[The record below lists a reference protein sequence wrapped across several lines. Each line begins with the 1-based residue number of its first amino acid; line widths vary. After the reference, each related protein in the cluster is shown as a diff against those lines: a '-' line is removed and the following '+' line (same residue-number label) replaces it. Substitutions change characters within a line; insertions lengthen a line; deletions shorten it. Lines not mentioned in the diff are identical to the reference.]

1 MRALVLKDNLT
12 FKKDYPSPSVPA
24 LPSGE
29 AMIRVRKAGICNTDL
44 ELLRGYADFQGVPG
58 HEFVGQ
64 VQACPSAPG
73 WVGRR
78 VVGEINVPCGTCS
91 LCRAGLPTH
100 CRARTALG
108 IRGRDGA
115 FADLLTLPVAN
126 LSPVPDSVSDDQAV
140 FTEPLAAAL
149 EINEQIHVRPSERVV
164 VLGDGKLGQLVSQ
177 VLALTGCFLTVIG
190 HHQEK
195 LDLLADRGIDTLL
208 TDRSSGIPEP
218 ELEIEADL
226 VVEATG
232 TPSGFKTAQHIV
244 RPRGKL
250 VLKSTYHGLAQVD
263 LSAIAVDEV
272 QIIGSRCG
280 PFAPALRL
288 LAQNLVDVIPLI
300 QARYPLEE
308 GVKAM
313 ERASAKG
320 TLKVLIEM

>member
-12 FKKDYPSPSVPA
+12 LRQDYPSPGVLT
-24 LPSGE
+24 LPPGE
-29 AMIRVRKAGICNTDL
+29 ALIRVRQAGICNTDL
-44 ELLRGYADFQGVPG
+44 ELLRGYANFQGVPG

-64 VQACPSAPG
+64 VQACPSAPS
-73 WVGRR
+73 WIGRR
-78 VVGEINVPCGTCS
+78 VVGEINVPCGACS
-91 LCRAGLPTH
+91 LCRAGLATH

-126 LSPVPDSVSDDQAV
+126 LHPVPDTVSDEQAV

-149 EINEQIHVRPSERVV
+149 EISDQIHIRPSERVV
-164 VLGDGKLGQLVSQ
+164 VLGDGKLGQLVAQ
-177 VLALTGCFLTVIG
+177 VLALTGCLLTVIG

-195 LDLLADRGIDTLL
+195 LDLLAARGIDTLL
-208 TDRSSGIPEP
+208 TDRSSNIP
-218 ELEIEADL
+218 EIEADT
-226 VVEATG
+226 VIEATG
-232 TPSGFKTAQHIV
+232 TPAGFKTAQHIL

-250 VLKSTYHGLAQVD
+250 VLKSTYHGLAHVD
-263 LSAIAVDEV
+263 LSGIAVDEV

-288 LAQNLVDVIPLI
+288 LDQNLVDISPLI
-300 QARYPLEE
+300 HARYPLDE

-313 ERASAKG
+313 ERASVKG